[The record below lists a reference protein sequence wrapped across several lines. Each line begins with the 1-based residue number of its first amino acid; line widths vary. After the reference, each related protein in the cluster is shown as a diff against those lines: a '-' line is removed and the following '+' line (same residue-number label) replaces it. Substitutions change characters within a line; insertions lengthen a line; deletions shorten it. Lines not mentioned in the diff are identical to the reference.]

1 MYNTSTYILKVSN
14 QMLII
19 LCKLKL
25 FIYFNFR
32 VFELLSAPLRRCCYL
47 EFKAMKSGHLLL
59 LNNILDLIES
69 LEPSVYLSFYTDA
82 LHKLLGIF
90 LTIISV
96 SNFLFKKYLVELC
109 CKLTVI

>member
-1 MYNTSTYILKVSN
+1 MGL
-14 QMLII
+14 
-19 LCKLKL
+19 L
-25 FIYFNFR
+25 FWVWNNIYFNFR

-47 EFKAMKSGHLLL
+47 EFKAMKSGHHLL

-69 LEPSVYLSFYTDA
+69 LEPTVYLPFYTDA

-96 SNFLFKKYLVELC
+96 RIIFYHLYSIYNITLYLLQYQLNV
-109 CKLTVI
+109 